1 MTMHNNRGKI
11 LWIDDEIEHLKPH
24 ILFLEEKGYKI
35 SISNNGQDGIL
46 KANNEVFDLVLLDQF
61 MPGLDGIEV
70 LKEIKGK
77 NPTLPVIM
85 ITKSDEEWLMDEAI
99 SEKIEHF
106 LIKPVNPSQ
115 IFIVCKQ
122 VLEDGI
128 IKSDKATKGYLKEFQ
143 QIEMDIDNCINLED
157 WWKIFNKL
165 IKWESDFEEQK
176 EPSLVQILN
185 DQLHSCNH
193 KFTKF
198 IEQEY
203 SNWLFKEDRPILSND
218 IFPKVVKPL
227 LKDKEKVCLVVMD
240 AMRLDQFMSLYP
252 ILTEN
257 FKIKINPSVSLLP
270 SATPFSRNAIFSGL
284 FPDQFCKKYPEQL
297 EAMNLDKGSLN
308 HYESLFLKDQLKRN
322 NLSNISYHYHKIWM
336 VDEGKRFLSKIDK
349 YLNNDLI
356 AVVVNFVDQLA
367 HRRSESDVLKEMVPD
382 EISYRMAVKVWF
394 EKSWIRSVLSTLGSN
409 GYKIVMTSDH
419 GSIMVNKST
428 IVAADKTSSSGVRYK
443 HGRNINAS
451 NKHSIDIRDISK
463 YRLPEL
469 GYQTNYL
476 LSKDDY
482 YFLYPNEQNKY
493 KIRLNGSFQHG
504 GISMQEMMVPI
515 MVMDPK

>member
-1 MTMHNNRGKI
+1 MHKERGKI

-24 ILFLEEKGYKI
+24 ILFLEEKGYQI
-35 SISNNGQDGIL
+35 STSNSGQNGVEKSKEQI
-46 KANNEVFDLVLLDQF
+46 FDLVLLDQF
-61 MPGLDGIEV
+61 MPGIDGIEV
-70 LKEIKGK
+70 LKEIKEE

-99 SEKIEHF
+99 SERIEHF

-122 VLEDGI
+122 VLENTI
-128 IKSDKATKGYLKEFQ
+128 IKSDKAISGYLKEFQ
-143 QIEMDIDNCINLED
+143 QIEIDIDNCHTFDD
-157 WWKIFNKL
+157 WWQIYTRL
-165 IKWESDFEEQK
+165 IKWESKLEDQK
-176 EPSLVQILN
+176 EESLVQIL
-185 DQLHSCNH
+185 DEQFQSCNH

-203 SNWLFKEDRPILSND
+203 PNWLFDKDRPTLSND
-218 IFPKVVKPL
+218 IVSKVVKPIL
-227 LKDKEKVCLVVMD
+227 DNNEKVCLVVMD

-252 ILTEN
+252 ILAED
-257 FKIKINPSVSLLP
+257 FKIKIKPSVSLLP

-297 EAMNLDKGSLN
+297 DAMKLDKGSLN
-308 HYESLFLKDQLKRN
+308 HFESQFLTDQLKRY
-322 NLSNISYHYHKIWM
+322 NLSNITHHYHKIWM
-336 VDEGKRFLSKIDK
+336 VDEGKHFLSKLDK
-349 YLNNDLI
+349 YLKNDLI
-356 AVVVNFVDQLA
+356 AIVVNFVDQLA
-367 HRRSESDVLKEMVPD
+367 HRRSESDVLKEMLPD
-382 EISYRMAVKVWF
+382 EISYKKAVTAWY
-394 EKSWIRSVLSTLGSN
+394 EKSWIRTVLSNLGSS

-428 IVAADKTSSSGVRYK
+428 IVSADRNASSGVRYK

-451 NKHSIDIRDISK
+451 KKHSIDVRDLSK
-463 YRLPEL
+463 FRLPEI

-482 YFLYPNEQNKY
+482 YYLYPNEQNKY
-493 KIRLNGSFQHG
+493 KIKLKGSFQHG
-504 GISMQEMMVPI
+504 GVSMQEMMVPI

>member
-1 MTMHNNRGKI
+1 MHNERGKI

-35 SISNNGQDGIL
+35 SISDNGQNGIV
-46 KANNEVFDLVLLDQF
+46 KSKEEVFDLVLLDQF
-61 MPGLDGIEV
+61 MPGIDGIEV
-70 LKEIKGK
+70 LKAIKEE
-77 NPTLPVIM
+77 NPALPVVM

-122 VLEDGI
+122 VLEDSI
-128 IKSDKATKGYLKEFQ
+128 IKSDKATSGYLKEFQ
-143 QIEMDIDNCINLED
+143 QIEMDIDNCNKLDD
-157 WWKIFNKL
+157 WWEIYNRL
-165 IKWESDFEEQK
+165 IKWESDFEDQK
-176 EPSLVQILN
+176 EPSLVQIL
-185 DQLHSCNH
+185 DEQLQSCNH

-198 IEQEY
+198 IEKEY
-203 SNWLFKEDRPILSND
+203 ENWLFKEDRPILSND
-218 IFPKVVKPL
+218 IFSKVVKPIL
-227 LKDKEKVCLVVMD
+227 DNNEKVCLVVID

-252 ILTEN
+252 ILAEN
-257 FKIKINPSVSLLP
+257 FKIKIYPSVSLLP

-308 HYESLFLKDQLKRN
+308 HFENQFLEDQLKRN
-322 NLSNISYHYHKIWM
+322 NLSNITHHYHKIWM
-336 VDEGKRFLSKIDK
+336 VEEGKHFLSKIEK

-356 AVVVNFVDQLA
+356 AIVVNFVDQLA

-382 EISYRMAVKVWF
+382 EISYRKAVKAWY
-394 EKSWIRSVLSTLGSN
+394 EKSWIRSVLSILGSS
-409 GYKIVMTSDH
+409 GYKVVMTSDH

-428 IVAADKTSSSGVRYK
+428 IVAADRNSSSGVRYK

-451 NKHSIDIRDISK
+451 EKHSIDIRDISK
-463 YRLPEL
+463 FRLPEL
-469 GYQTNYL
+469 GHQTNYL

-504 GISMQEMMVPI
+504 GVSMQEMMVPI

>member
-1 MTMHNNRGKI
+1 MHNERGKI
-11 LWIDDEIEHLKPH
+11 LWIDDEIDHLKPH

-35 SISNNGQDGIL
+35 STSDNGQNGVL
-46 KANNEVFDLVLLDQF
+46 KSKKEVFDLILLDQF
-61 MPGLDGIEV
+61 MPGIDGIEV
-70 LKEIKGK
+70 LKEIKEN
-77 NPTLPVIM
+77 NPALPVIM
-85 ITKSDEEWLMDEAI
+85 ITKSEEEWLMDEAI

-122 VLEDGI
+122 VLENSR
-128 IKSDKATKGYLKEFQ
+128 IKSDKVTSGYLKEFQ
-143 QIEMDIDNCINLED
+143 QIEMDIDNCRKIDD
-157 WWKIFNKL
+157 WWQIYNRL
-165 IKWESDFEEQK
+165 IKWETEFEDQK
-176 EPSLVQILN
+176 EPSLVQIL
-185 DQLHSCNH
+185 DEQVQSCNH

-198 IEQEY
+198 IEMKY
-203 SNWLFKEDRPILSND
+203 ASWLFEEDRPILSND
-218 IFPKVVKPL
+218 IFLKAVKPIL
-227 LKDKEKVCLVVMD
+227 DNNEKVCLVVMD

-252 ILTEN
+252 ILAEN

-284 FPDQFCKKYPEQL
+284 FPDQFCNKYPDQL

-308 HYESLFLKDQLKRN
+308 HLESEFLNDQLKRN
-322 NLSNISYHYHKIWM
+322 NLSNISHHYHKIWK

-356 AVVVNFVDQLA
+356 AIVVNFVDQLA

-382 EISYRMAVKVWF
+382 EISYKKAVKAWY
-394 EKSWIRSVLSTLGSN
+394 EKSWIRSVLTKLGSN

-419 GSIMVNKST
+419 GSIMVNKSA
-428 IVAADKTSSSGVRYK
+428 IVAADKNSSTGVRYK

-451 NKHSIDIRDISK
+451 EKHSIDIRDLSK
-463 YRLPEL
+463 FRLPEI

-493 KIRLNGSFQHG
+493 KTKLNGSFQHG
-504 GISMQEMMVPI
+504 GVSMQEMMVPI
-515 MVMDPK
+515 MIMDPK

>member
-1 MTMHNNRGKI
+1 MHNERGKI

-35 SISNNGQDGIL
+35 SISDNGQNGIA
-46 KANNEVFDLVLLDQF
+46 KSKEEVFDLVLLDQF
-61 MPGLDGIEV
+61 MPGIDGIEV
-70 LKEIKGK
+70 LKAIKEE
-77 NPTLPVIM
+77 NPALPVVM

-122 VLEDGI
+122 VLEDSI
-128 IKSDKATKGYLKEFQ
+128 IKSDKATSGYLKEFQ
-143 QIEMDIDNCINLED
+143 QIEMDIDNCNKLDD
-157 WWKIFNKL
+157 WWEIYNRL
-165 IKWESDFEEQK
+165 IKWESDFEDQK
-176 EPSLVQILN
+176 EPSLVQIL
-185 DQLHSCNH
+185 DEQLQSCNH

-198 IEQEY
+198 IEKEY
-203 SNWLFKEDRPILSND
+203 ENWLYKEDRPILSND
-218 IFPKVVKPL
+218 IFSKVVKPIL
-227 LKDKEKVCLVVMD
+227 DNNEKVCLVVMD

-252 ILTEN
+252 ILAEN
-257 FKIKINPSVSLLP
+257 FKIKIYPSVSLLP

-308 HYESLFLKDQLKRN
+308 HFENQFLEDQLKRN
-322 NLSNISYHYHKIWM
+322 NLSNITHHYHKIWM
-336 VDEGKRFLSKIDK
+336 VEEGKHFLSKIEK

-356 AVVVNFVDQLA
+356 AIVVNFVDQLA

-382 EISYRMAVKVWF
+382 EISYRKAVKAWY
-394 EKSWIRSVLSTLGSN
+394 EKSWIRSVLSILGSS
-409 GYKIVMTSDH
+409 GYKVVMTSDH

-428 IVAADKTSSSGVRYK
+428 IVAADRNSSSGVRYK

-451 NKHSIDIRDISK
+451 EKHSIDIRDISK
-463 YRLPEL
+463 FRLPEL
-469 GYQTNYL
+469 GHQTNYL

-504 GISMQEMMVPI
+504 GVSMQEMMVPI

>member
-1 MTMHNNRGKI
+1 MHNERGKI
-11 LWIDDEIEHLKPH
+11 LWIDDEIDHLKPH

-35 SISNNGQDGIL
+35 SISDNGKNGVI
-46 KANNEVFDLVLLDQF
+46 KSKERKFDLVLLDQF
-61 MPGLDGIEV
+61 MPGIDGIEV
-70 LKEIKGK
+70 LKEIKED
-77 NPTLPVIM
+77 NPALPVIM

-122 VLEDGI
+122 VLEDGQ
-128 IKSDKATKGYLKEFQ
+128 IKSDKAISGYLKEFQ
-143 QIEMDIDNCINLED
+143 QIEIDIDNCEKIDD
-157 WWKIFNKL
+157 WWQIYNRL
-165 IKWESDFEEQK
+165 IKWESEFEDYK
-176 EPSLVQILN
+176 EPSLVQIL
-185 DQLHSCNH
+185 DEQVQSCNH

-198 IEQEY
+198 IEEKY
-203 SNWLFKEDRPILSND
+203 ASWLFEEDRPILSND
-218 IFPKVVKPL
+218 IFLKAVKPIL
-227 LKDKEKVCLVVMD
+227 DNNEKVCLVVMD

-252 ILTEN
+252 ILAEN

-284 FPDQFCKKYPEQL
+284 FPDQFCNKYPDQL

-308 HYESLFLKDQLKRN
+308 HLESEFLNDQLKRN
-322 NLSNISYHYHKIWM
+322 NLSNISHHYHKIWK

-356 AVVVNFVDQLA
+356 AIVVNFVDQLA

-382 EISYRMAVKVWF
+382 EISYKKAVKAWY
-394 EKSWIRSVLSTLGSN
+394 EKSWIRSVLTKLGSN

-419 GSIMVNKST
+419 GSIMVNKSA
-428 IVAADKTSSSGVRYK
+428 IVAADKNSSTGVRYK

-451 NKHSIDIRDISK
+451 EKHSIDIRDLSK
-463 YRLPEL
+463 FRLPEI

-493 KIRLNGSFQHG
+493 KTKLNGSFQHG
-504 GISMQEMMVPI
+504 GVSMQEMMVPI
-515 MVMDPK
+515 MIMDPK

>member
-1 MTMHNNRGKI
+1 MHNERGKI

-35 SISNNGQDGIL
+35 SISDNGQNGIA
-46 KANNEVFDLVLLDQF
+46 KSKEEVFDLVLLDQF
-61 MPGLDGIEV
+61 MPGIDGIEV
-70 LKEIKGK
+70 LKAIKEE
-77 NPTLPVIM
+77 NPALPVVM

-122 VLEDGI
+122 VLEDSI
-128 IKSDKATKGYLKEFQ
+128 IKSDKATSGYLKEFQ
-143 QIEMDIDNCINLED
+143 QIEMDIDNCNKLDD
-157 WWKIFNKL
+157 WWEIYNRL
-165 IKWESDFEEQK
+165 IKWESDFEDQK
-176 EPSLVQILN
+176 EPSLVQIL
-185 DQLHSCNH
+185 DEQLQSCNH

-198 IEQEY
+198 IEKEY
-203 SNWLFKEDRPILSND
+203 ENWLFKEDRPILSND
-218 IFPKVVKPL
+218 IFSKVVKPIL
-227 LKDKEKVCLVVMD
+227 DNNEKVCLVVMD

-252 ILTEN
+252 ILAEN
-257 FKIKINPSVSLLP
+257 FKIKIYPSVSLLP

-308 HYESLFLKDQLKRN
+308 HFENQFLEDQLKRN
-322 NLSNISYHYHKIWM
+322 NLSNITHHYHKIWM
-336 VDEGKRFLSKIDK
+336 VEEGKHFLSKIEK

-356 AVVVNFVDQLA
+356 AIVVNFVDQLA

-382 EISYRMAVKVWF
+382 EISYRKAVKAWY
-394 EKSWIRSVLSTLGSN
+394 EKSWIRSVLSILGSS
-409 GYKIVMTSDH
+409 GYKVVMTSDH

-428 IVAADKTSSSGVRYK
+428 IVAADRNSSSGVRYK

-451 NKHSIDIRDISK
+451 EKHSIDIRDISK
-463 YRLPEL
+463 FRLPEL
-469 GYQTNYL
+469 GHQTNYL

-504 GISMQEMMVPI
+504 GVSMQEMMVPI

>member
-1 MTMHNNRGKI
+1 MHNERGKI

-35 SISNNGQDGIL
+35 SISDNGQNGIA
-46 KANNEVFDLVLLDQF
+46 KSKEEVFDLVLLDQF
-61 MPGLDGIEV
+61 MPGIDGIEV
-70 LKEIKGK
+70 LKAIKEE
-77 NPTLPVIM
+77 NPALPVVM

-122 VLEDGI
+122 VLEDSI
-128 IKSDKATKGYLKEFQ
+128 IKSDKATSGYLKEFQ
-143 QIEMDIDNCINLED
+143 QIEMDIDNCNKLDD
-157 WWKIFNKL
+157 WWKIYNRL
-165 IKWESDFEEQK
+165 IKWESDFEDQK
-176 EPSLVQILN
+176 EPSLVQIL
-185 DQLHSCNH
+185 DEQLQSCNH

-198 IEQEY
+198 IEKEY
-203 SNWLFKEDRPILSND
+203 ENWLFKEDRPILSND
-218 IFPKVVKPL
+218 IFSKVVKPIL
-227 LKDKEKVCLVVMD
+227 DNNEKVCLVVMD

-252 ILTEN
+252 ILAEN
-257 FKIKINPSVSLLP
+257 FKIKIYPSVSLLP

-308 HYESLFLKDQLKRN
+308 HFENQFLEDQLKRN
-322 NLSNISYHYHKIWM
+322 NLSNITHHYHKIWM
-336 VDEGKRFLSKIDK
+336 VEEGKHFLSKIEK

-356 AVVVNFVDQLA
+356 AIVVNFVDQLA

-382 EISYRMAVKVWF
+382 EISYRKAVKAWY
-394 EKSWIRSVLSTLGSN
+394 EKSWIRSVLSILGSS
-409 GYKIVMTSDH
+409 GYKVVMTSDH

-428 IVAADKTSSSGVRYK
+428 IVAADRNSSSGVRYK
-443 HGRNINAS
+443 YGRNINAS
-451 NKHSIDIRDISK
+451 EKHSIDIRDISK
-463 YRLPEL
+463 FRLPEL
-469 GYQTNYL
+469 GHQTNYL

-515 MVMDPK
+515 MIMDPK

>member
-1 MTMHNNRGKI
+1 MHNERGKI
-11 LWIDDEIEHLKPH
+11 LWIDDEIDHLKPH

-35 SISNNGQDGIL
+35 SISDNGKNGVI
-46 KANNEVFDLVLLDQF
+46 KSKERKFDLVLLDQF
-61 MPGLDGIEV
+61 MPGIDGIEV
-70 LKEIKGK
+70 LKEIKED
-77 NPTLPVIM
+77 NPALPVIM

-122 VLEDGI
+122 VLEDSQ
-128 IKSDKATKGYLKEFQ
+128 IKSDKAISGYLKEFQ
-143 QIEMDIDNCINLED
+143 QIEIDIDNCEKIDD
-157 WWKIFNKL
+157 WWQIYNRL
-165 IKWESDFEEQK
+165 IKWESEFEDYK
-176 EPSLVQILN
+176 EPSLVQIL
-185 DQLHSCNH
+185 DEQVQSCNH

-198 IEQEY
+198 IEEKY
-203 SNWLFKEDRPILSND
+203 ASWLFEEDRPILSND
-218 IFPKVVKPL
+218 IFLKAVKPIL
-227 LKDKEKVCLVVMD
+227 DNNEKVCLVVMD

-252 ILTEN
+252 ILAEN

-284 FPDQFCKKYPEQL
+284 FPDQFCNKYPDQL

-308 HYESLFLKDQLKRN
+308 HLESEFLNDQLKRN
-322 NLSNISYHYHKIWM
+322 NLSNISHHYHKIWK

-356 AVVVNFVDQLA
+356 AIVVNFVDQLA

-382 EISYRMAVKVWF
+382 EISYKKAVKAWY
-394 EKSWIRSVLSTLGSN
+394 EKSWIRSVLTKLGSN

-419 GSIMVNKST
+419 GSIMVNKSA
-428 IVAADKTSSSGVRYK
+428 IVAADKNSSTGVRYK

-451 NKHSIDIRDISK
+451 EKHSIDIRDLSK
-463 YRLPEL
+463 FRLPEI

-493 KIRLNGSFQHG
+493 KTKLNGSFQHG
-504 GISMQEMMVPI
+504 GVSMQEMMVPI
-515 MVMDPK
+515 MIMDPK

>member
-1 MTMHNNRGKI
+1 MHNERGKI
-11 LWIDDEIEHLKPH
+11 LWIDDEIDHLKPH

-35 SISNNGQDGIL
+35 SISDNGKNGVIKSKEQ
-46 KANNEVFDLVLLDQF
+46 KFDLVLLDQF
-61 MPGLDGIEV
+61 MPGIDGIEV
-70 LKEIKGK
+70 LKEIKED
-77 NPTLPVIM
+77 NPALPVIM

-122 VLEDGI
+122 VLEDSQ
-128 IKSDKATKGYLKEFQ
+128 IKSDKAISGYLKEFQ
-143 QIEMDIDNCINLED
+143 QIEIDIDNCEKIDD
-157 WWKIFNKL
+157 WWQIYNRL
-165 IKWESDFEEQK
+165 IKWESEFEDYK
-176 EPSLVQILN
+176 EPSLVQIL
-185 DQLHSCNH
+185 DEQVQSCNH

-198 IEQEY
+198 IEEKY
-203 SNWLFKEDRPILSND
+203 ANWLFEEDRPILSND
-218 IFPKVVKPL
+218 IFLKAVKPIL
-227 LKDKEKVCLVVMD
+227 DNNEKVCLVVMD

-252 ILTEN
+252 ILAEN
-257 FKIKINPSVSLLP
+257 FKIKINPSLSLLP

-284 FPDQFCKKYPEQL
+284 FPDQFCNKYPDQL

-308 HYESLFLKDQLKRN
+308 HLESEFLNDQLKRN
-322 NLSNISYHYHKIWM
+322 NLSNISHHYHKIWK

-356 AVVVNFVDQLA
+356 AIVVNFVDQLA

-382 EISYRMAVKVWF
+382 EISYKKAVKAWY
-394 EKSWIRSVLSTLGSN
+394 EKSWIRSVLTKLGSN

-419 GSIMVNKST
+419 GSIMVNKSA
-428 IVAADKTSSSGVRYK
+428 IVAADKNSSTGVRYK

-451 NKHSIDIRDISK
+451 EKHSIDIRDLSK
-463 YRLPEL
+463 FRLPEI

-493 KIRLNGSFQHG
+493 KTKLNGSFQHG
-504 GISMQEMMVPI
+504 GVSMQEMMVPI
-515 MVMDPK
+515 MIMDPK

>member
-1 MTMHNNRGKI
+1 MHNERGKI
-11 LWIDDEIEHLKPH
+11 LWIDDEIDHLKPH

-35 SISNNGQDGIL
+35 STSDNGQNGVE
-46 KANNEVFDLVLLDQF
+46 KSKEKEFDLVLLDQF
-61 MPGLDGIEV
+61 MPGIDGIEV
-70 LKEIKGK
+70 LKEIKEN
-77 NPTLPVIM
+77 NPALPVIM

-122 VLEDGI
+122 VLEDSQ
-128 IKSDKATKGYLKEFQ
+128 IKSDKAISGYLKEFQ
-143 QIEMDIDNCINLED
+143 QIEIDIDNCEKIDD
-157 WWKIFNKL
+157 WWQIYNRL
-165 IKWESDFEEQK
+165 IKWESEFEDQR
-176 EPSLVQILN
+176 EPSLVQIL
-185 DQLHSCNH
+185 DEQIQSCNH

-198 IEQEY
+198 IEQNY
-203 SNWLFKEDRPILSND
+203 SSWLFVEDRPILSND
-218 IFPKVVKPL
+218 TFSKAVKPIL
-227 LKDKEKVCLVVMD
+227 DNKDKVCLVVMD

-252 ILTEN
+252 ILAEN
-257 FKIKINPSVSLLP
+257 FRIKINPSVSLLP

-284 FPDQFCKKYPEQL
+284 FPDQFCKKYPEQH

-308 HYESLFLKDQLKRN
+308 HLESQFLTDQLKRN
-322 NLSNISYHYHKIWM
+322 NLSNISHHYHKIWK
-336 VDEGKRFLSKIDK
+336 VEEGKRFLSKIDK

-356 AVVVNFVDQLA
+356 AIVVNFVDQLA

-382 EISYRMAVKVWF
+382 EISYKKAVKAWY
-394 EKSWIRSVLSTLGSN
+394 EKSWIRSVLTKLGTN

-428 IVAADKTSSSGVRYK
+428 IVAADKNSSSGVRYK

-451 NKHSIDIRDISK
+451 EKHSIDIRDLSK
-463 YRLPEL
+463 FRLPEI

-493 KIRLNGSFQHG
+493 KIKLNGSFQHG

-515 MVMDPK
+515 MIMDPK

>member
-1 MTMHNNRGKI
+1 MHNERGKI
-11 LWIDDEIEHLKPH
+11 LWIDDEIDHLKPH

-35 SISNNGQDGIL
+35 SISDNGKNGVI
-46 KANNEVFDLVLLDQF
+46 KSKERKFDLVLLDQF
-61 MPGLDGIEV
+61 MPGIDGIEV
-70 LKEIKGK
+70 LKEIKED
-77 NPTLPVIM
+77 NPALPVIM

-122 VLEDGI
+122 VLEDSQ
-128 IKSDKATKGYLKEFQ
+128 IKSDKAISGYLKEFQ
-143 QIEMDIDNCINLED
+143 QIEIDIDNCEKIDD
-157 WWKIFNKL
+157 WWQIYNRL
-165 IKWESDFEEQK
+165 IKWESEFEDYK
-176 EPSLVQILN
+176 EPSLVQIL
-185 DQLHSCNH
+185 DEQVQSCNH

-198 IEQEY
+198 IEKKY
-203 SNWLFKEDRPILSND
+203 ASWLFEEDRPILSND
-218 IFPKVVKPL
+218 IFLKAVKPIL
-227 LKDKEKVCLVVMD
+227 DNNEKVCLVVMD

-252 ILTEN
+252 ILAEN

-284 FPDQFCKKYPEQL
+284 FPDQFCNKYPDQL

-308 HYESLFLKDQLKRN
+308 HLESEFLNDQLKRN
-322 NLSNISYHYHKIWM
+322 NLSNISHHYHKIWK

-356 AVVVNFVDQLA
+356 AIVVNFVDQLA

-382 EISYRMAVKVWF
+382 EISYKKAVKAWY
-394 EKSWIRSVLSTLGSN
+394 EKSWIRSVLTKLGSN

-419 GSIMVNKST
+419 GSIMVNKSA
-428 IVAADKTSSSGVRYK
+428 IVAADKNSSTGVRYK

-451 NKHSIDIRDISK
+451 EKHSIDIRDLSK
-463 YRLPEL
+463 FRLPEI

-493 KIRLNGSFQHG
+493 KTKLNGSFQHG
-504 GISMQEMMVPI
+504 GVSMQEMMVPI
-515 MVMDPK
+515 MIMDPK

>member
-1 MTMHNNRGKI
+1 MHNERGKI

-35 SISNNGQDGIL
+35 SISDNGQNGIA
-46 KANNEVFDLVLLDQF
+46 KSKEEVFDLVLLDQF
-61 MPGLDGIEV
+61 MPGIDGIEV
-70 LKEIKGK
+70 LKAIKEE
-77 NPTLPVIM
+77 NPALPVVM

-122 VLEDGI
+122 VLEDSI
-128 IKSDKATKGYLKEFQ
+128 IKSDKATSGYLKEFQ
-143 QIEMDIDNCINLED
+143 QIEMDIDNCNKLDD
-157 WWKIFNKL
+157 WWEIYNRL
-165 IKWESDFEEQK
+165 IKWESDFEDQK
-176 EPSLVQILN
+176 EPSLVQIL
-185 DQLHSCNH
+185 DEQLQSCNH

-198 IEQEY
+198 IEKEY
-203 SNWLFKEDRPILSND
+203 ENWLFKEDRPILSND
-218 IFPKVVKPL
+218 IFSKVVKPIL
-227 LKDKEKVCLVVMD
+227 DNNEKVCLVVMD

-252 ILTEN
+252 ILAEN
-257 FKIKINPSVSLLP
+257 FKIKIYPSVSLLP

-284 FPDQFCKKYPEQL
+284 FPDQFCKKYPKQL

-308 HYESLFLKDQLKRN
+308 HFENQFLEDQLKRN
-322 NLSNISYHYHKIWM
+322 NLSNITHHYHKIWM
-336 VDEGKRFLSKIDK
+336 VEEGKHFLSKIEK

-356 AVVVNFVDQLA
+356 AIVVNFVDQLA

-382 EISYRMAVKVWF
+382 EISYRKAVKAWY
-394 EKSWIRSVLSTLGSN
+394 EKSWIRSVLNILGSS
-409 GYKIVMTSDH
+409 GYKVVMTSDH

-428 IVAADKTSSSGVRYK
+428 IVAADRNSSSGVRYK

-451 NKHSIDIRDISK
+451 EKHSIDIRDISK
-463 YRLPEL
+463 FRLPEL
-469 GYQTNYL
+469 GHQTNYL

-504 GISMQEMMVPI
+504 GVSMQEMMVPI

>member
-1 MTMHNNRGKI
+1 MHNERGKI
-11 LWIDDEIEHLKPH
+11 LWIDDEIELLKPH

-35 SISNNGQDGIL
+35 SISDNGQNGVE
-46 KANNEVFDLVLLDQF
+46 KSKQNVFDLVLLDQF
-61 MPGLDGIEV
+61 MPGIDGIEV
-70 LKEIKGK
+70 LKEIKDN
-77 NPTLPVIM
+77 NPALPVIM

-122 VLEDGI
+122 VLENSQ
-128 IKSDKATKGYLKEFQ
+128 IKSDKAISGYLKDFQ
-143 QIEMDIDNCINLED
+143 QIEEDINNCHKLDD
-157 WWKIFNKL
+157 WWEIYIRL
-165 IKWESDFEEQK
+165 IKWESEFEDQK
-176 EPSLVQILN
+176 ETSLVQILEE
-185 DQLHSCNH
+185 QFQSCNH

-198 IEQEY
+198 IEEKY
-203 SNWLFKEDRPILSND
+203 KNWLFVEDRPILSND
-218 IFPKVVKPL
+218 IFSKKVKPL
-227 LKDKEKVCLVVMD
+227 LDKNEKVCLVVMD

-252 ILTEN
+252 ILAEN
-257 FKIKINPSVSLLP
+257 FTIKINPSVSLLP

-297 EAMNLDKGSLN
+297 EAMILDNGSLN
-308 HYESLFLKDQLKRN
+308 HFESRFLEDQLKRN
-322 NLSNISYHYHKIWM
+322 NLSNISHHYHKIWM

-356 AVVVNFVDQLA
+356 AIVVNFVDQLA
-367 HRRSESDVLKEMVPD
+367 HRRSESDVLKEMLPD
-382 EISYRMAVKVWF
+382 EISYKKAVKAWY
-394 EKSWIRSVLSTLGSN
+394 EKSWIRSVLTKLGSS

-428 IVAADKTSSSGVRYK
+428 IVAADKNSSSGVRYK

-451 NKHSIDIRDISK
+451 DKHSVDIRDLSK
-463 YRLPEL
+463 FRLPEI

-476 LSKDDY
+476 LSKNDY

-493 KIRLNGSFQHG
+493 KIKLSGSFQHG

-515 MVMDPK
+515 IIMDPK

>member
-1 MTMHNNRGKI
+1 MHNERGKI

-35 SISNNGQDGIL
+35 SISDNGQNGIA
-46 KANNEVFDLVLLDQF
+46 KSKEEVFDLVLLDQF
-61 MPGLDGIEV
+61 MPGIDGIEV
-70 LKEIKGK
+70 LKAIKEE
-77 NPTLPVIM
+77 NPALPVVM

-122 VLEDGI
+122 VLEDSI
-128 IKSDKATKGYLKEFQ
+128 IKSDKATSGYLKEFQ
-143 QIEMDIDNCINLED
+143 QIEMDIDNCNKLDD
-157 WWKIFNKL
+157 WWEIYNRL
-165 IKWESDFEEQK
+165 IKWESDFEDQK
-176 EPSLVQILN
+176 EPSLVQIL
-185 DQLHSCNH
+185 DEQLQSCNH

-198 IEQEY
+198 IEKEY
-203 SNWLFKEDRPILSND
+203 ENWLFKEDRPILSND
-218 IFPKVVKPL
+218 IFSKVVKPIL
-227 LKDKEKVCLVVMD
+227 DNNEKVCLVVMD

-252 ILTEN
+252 ILAEN
-257 FKIKINPSVSLLP
+257 FKIKIYPSVSLLP

-308 HYESLFLKDQLKRN
+308 HFENQFLEDQLKRN
-322 NLSNISYHYHKIWM
+322 NLSNITHHYHKIWM
-336 VDEGKRFLSKIDK
+336 VEEGKHFLSKIEK

-356 AVVVNFVDQLA
+356 AIVVNFVDQLA

-382 EISYRMAVKVWF
+382 EISYRKAVKAWY
-394 EKSWIRSVLSTLGSN
+394 EKSWIRSVLNILGSS
-409 GYKIVMTSDH
+409 GYKVVMTSDH

-428 IVAADKTSSSGVRYK
+428 IVAADRNSSSGVRYK

-451 NKHSIDIRDISK
+451 EKHSIDIRDISK
-463 YRLPEL
+463 FRLPEL
-469 GYQTNYL
+469 GHQTNYL

-504 GISMQEMMVPI
+504 GVSMQEMMVPI

>member
-1 MTMHNNRGKI
+1 MHNERGKI

-35 SISNNGQDGIL
+35 SISDNGQNGIA
-46 KANNEVFDLVLLDQF
+46 KSKEEVFDLVLLDQF
-61 MPGLDGIEV
+61 MPGIDGIEV
-70 LKEIKGK
+70 LKAIKEE
-77 NPTLPVIM
+77 NPALPVVM

-122 VLEDGI
+122 VLEDSI
-128 IKSDKATKGYLKEFQ
+128 IKSDKATSGYLKEFQ
-143 QIEMDIDNCINLED
+143 QIEMDIDNCNKLDD
-157 WWKIFNKL
+157 WWEIYNRL
-165 IKWESDFEEQK
+165 IKWESDFEDQK
-176 EPSLVQILN
+176 EPSLVQIL
-185 DQLHSCNH
+185 DEQLQSCNH

-198 IEQEY
+198 IEKEY
-203 SNWLFKEDRPILSND
+203 ENWLFKEDRPILSND
-218 IFPKVVKPL
+218 IFSKVVKPIL
-227 LKDKEKVCLVVMD
+227 DNNEKVCLVVID

-252 ILTEN
+252 ILAEN
-257 FKIKINPSVSLLP
+257 FKIKIYPSVSLLP

-308 HYESLFLKDQLKRN
+308 HFENQFLEDQLKRN
-322 NLSNISYHYHKIWM
+322 NLSNITHDYHKIWM
-336 VDEGKRFLSKIDK
+336 VEEGKHFLSKIEK

-356 AVVVNFVDQLA
+356 AIVVNFVDQLA

-382 EISYRMAVKVWF
+382 EISYRKAVKAWY
-394 EKSWIRSVLSTLGSN
+394 EKSWIRSVLSILGSS
-409 GYKIVMTSDH
+409 GYKVVMTSDH

-428 IVAADKTSSSGVRYK
+428 IVAADRNSSSGVRYK

-451 NKHSIDIRDISK
+451 EKHSIDIRDISK
-463 YRLPEL
+463 FRLPEL
-469 GYQTNYL
+469 GHQTNYL

-515 MVMDPK
+515 MIMDPK

>member
-1 MTMHNNRGKI
+1 MHNERGKI

-35 SISNNGQDGIL
+35 SISDNGQNGIT
-46 KANNEVFDLVLLDQF
+46 KSKEEAFDLVLLDQF
-61 MPGLDGIEV
+61 MPGIDGIEV
-70 LKEIKGK
+70 LKAIKEE
-77 NPTLPVIM
+77 NPALPVIM

-122 VLEDGI
+122 VLEDSI
-128 IKSDKATKGYLKEFQ
+128 IKSDKATSGYLKEFQ
-143 QIEMDIDNCINLED
+143 QIEMDIDNCNKLDD
-157 WWKIFNKL
+157 WWKIYNRL
-165 IKWESDFEEQK
+165 IKWESDFEDQK
-176 EPSLVQILN
+176 EPSLVQILGE
-185 DQLHSCNH
+185 QLRSCNH

-198 IEQEY
+198 IEKEY
-203 SNWLFKEDRPILSND
+203 KNWLFEEDRPILSND
-218 IFPKVVKPL
+218 IFSKIVKPIL
-227 LKDKEKVCLVVMD
+227 DNNEKVCLVVMD
-240 AMRLDQFMSLYP
+240 AMRLDQFMALYP
-252 ILTEN
+252 ILAEN

-297 EAMNLDKGSLN
+297 DAMNLDKGSLN
-308 HYESLFLKDQLKRN
+308 HFESQFLEDQLKRN
-322 NLSNISYHYHKIWM
+322 NLSNITHHYHKIWM
-336 VDEGKRFLSKIDK
+336 VDEGKHFLSKIEK

-356 AVVVNFVDQLA
+356 AIVVNFVDQLA

-382 EISYRMAVKVWF
+382 EIGYRKAVKAWY
-394 EKSWIRSVLSTLGSN
+394 EKSWIRAVLSKLGSS
-409 GYKIVMTSDH
+409 GYKVVMTSDH

-428 IVAADKTSSSGVRYK
+428 IVAADKNSSSGVRYK

-451 NKHSIDIRDISK
+451 EKHSIDIRDISK
-463 YRLPEL
+463 FRLPEL
-469 GYQTNYL
+469 GHQTNYL
-476 LSKDDY
+476 ISKDDY

>member
-1 MTMHNNRGKI
+1 MHNERGKI

-35 SISNNGQDGIL
+35 SISDNGRNGIA
-46 KANNEVFDLVLLDQF
+46 KSKEEVFDLVLLDQF
-61 MPGLDGIEV
+61 MPGIDGIEV
-70 LKEIKGK
+70 LKAIKEE
-77 NPTLPVIM
+77 NPALPVVM

-122 VLEDGI
+122 VLEDSI
-128 IKSDKATKGYLKEFQ
+128 IKSDKATSGYLKEFQ
-143 QIEMDIDNCINLED
+143 QIEMDIDNCNKLDD
-157 WWKIFNKL
+157 WWEIYNRL
-165 IKWESDFEEQK
+165 IKWESDFEDQK
-176 EPSLVQILN
+176 EPSLVQIL
-185 DQLHSCNH
+185 DEQLQSCNH

-198 IEQEY
+198 IEKEY
-203 SNWLFKEDRPILSND
+203 ENWLFKEDRPILSND
-218 IFPKVVKPL
+218 IFSKVVKPIL
-227 LKDKEKVCLVVMD
+227 DNNEKVCLVVMD

-252 ILTEN
+252 ILAEN
-257 FKIKINPSVSLLP
+257 FKIKIYPSVSLLP

-308 HYESLFLKDQLKRN
+308 HFENQFLEDQLKRN
-322 NLSNISYHYHKIWM
+322 NLSNITHHYHKIWM
-336 VDEGKRFLSKIDK
+336 VEEGKHFLSKIEK

-356 AVVVNFVDQLA
+356 AIVVNFVDQLA

-382 EISYRMAVKVWF
+382 EISYRKAVKAWY
-394 EKSWIRSVLSTLGSN
+394 EKSWIRSVLSILGSS
-409 GYKIVMTSDH
+409 GYKVVMTSDH

-428 IVAADKTSSSGVRYK
+428 IVAADRNSSSGVRYK

-451 NKHSIDIRDISK
+451 EKHSIDIRDISK
-463 YRLPEL
+463 FRLPEL
-469 GYQTNYL
+469 GHQTNYL

-504 GISMQEMMVPI
+504 GVSMQEMMVPI

>member
-1 MTMHNNRGKI
+1 MHNERGKI
-11 LWIDDEIEHLKPH
+11 LWIDDEIDHLKPH

-35 SISNNGQDGIL
+35 SISDNRQSGVI
-46 KANNEVFDLVLLDQF
+46 KSKEKEFDLVLLDQF
-61 MPGLDGIEV
+61 MPGIDGIEV
-70 LKEIKGK
+70 LKEIKEY
-77 NPTLPVIM
+77 NPALPVIM

-122 VLEDGI
+122 VLENSQ
-128 IKSDKATKGYLKEFQ
+128 IKSDKVISSYLKEFQ
-143 QIEMDIDNCINLED
+143 QIEIDIDNCEKIDD
-157 WWKIFNKL
+157 WWQIYNRL
-165 IKWESDFEEQK
+165 IKWESEFEDQK
-176 EPSLVQILN
+176 EPSLEQIL
-185 DQLHSCNH
+185 DEQVQSCNH

-198 IEQEY
+198 IEMKY
-203 SNWLFKEDRPILSND
+203 DSWLFEEDRPILSND
-218 IFPKVVKPL
+218 IFSKAVKPIL
-227 LKDKEKVCLVVMD
+227 DKNEKVCLVVMD

-252 ILTEN
+252 ILAEN
-257 FKIKINPSVSLLP
+257 FKIKIKPSVSLLP

-308 HYESLFLKDQLKRN
+308 HLESEFLTDQLKRY
-322 NLSNISYHYHKIWM
+322 NLSNISHHYHKIWM

-356 AVVVNFVDQLA
+356 AIVVNFVDQLA

-382 EISYRMAVKVWF
+382 EISYKKAVKAWY
-394 EKSWIRSVLSTLGSN
+394 EKSWIRSVLTKLGSN

-428 IVAADKTSSSGVRYK
+428 IVAADKNSSSGVRYK

-451 NKHSIDIRDISK
+451 QKHSIDIRDLAK
-463 YRLPEL
+463 YRLPEI

-493 KIRLNGSFQHG
+493 KIKLNGSFQHG
-504 GISMQEMMVPI
+504 GVSMQEMMVPI
-515 MVMDPK
+515 MIMDPK